1 MKKESPL
8 DIKALAQG
16 AKTAS
21 RVLAL
26 APSSRKDRALQRIAE
41 ALEQR
46 VPEIVAQNRQDM
58 AAGREK
64 GLSEALLDRLLLA
77 EERVKGMADG
87 VRELAS
93 FPDPIGEI
101 VGGRR
106 TREGLELE
114 QRRVPLGVVAVIYE
128 ARPNVTVDAAAL
140 CVKTG
145 NSIILRGGGDAFLS
159 NQVLSEIV
167 AEAVYAAELPKEC
180 IGFVAS
186 KDRAVLGDLLGLTES
201 VDLVIPR
208 GGEKLKQ
215 FLVEKAKVP
224 VIYAAGGNCHV
235 YVDAGADLDQA
246 VKIAVNAKVD
256 RPGVCNSAETL
267 LVHSSVAQDFLPLVV
282 DELRA
287 NGVKLYVDEETKAV
301 LRVEQVE
308 QVESAQE
315 VHYATEF
322 LALEM
327 AVGVVGSLEE
337 AVQHITRY
345 GTGHSE
351 AIVTQDLEASRTFVD
366 AVDAAAV
373 YVNASTRFTDG
384 AVYGLGAEIGIS
396 TQKLHAR
403 GPMGVRELTSTKYVV
418 KGRGHVR

>member
-1 MKKESPL
+1 MVEEKPL
-8 DIKALAQG
+8 DVRALAEG

-21 RVLAL
+21 RELAL
-26 APSSRKDRALQRIAE
+26 ASSGRKDE
-41 ALEQR
+41 ALRLIADALEAR
-46 VPEIVAQNRQDM
+46 APEILAENARDM
-58 AAGREK
+58 EAGREK
-64 GLSEALLDRLLLA
+64 GLSEALLDRLLLSENRIA
-77 EERVKGMADG
+77 GMADG
-87 VRELAS
+87 VRKLAS

-101 VGGRR
+101 VRGWR
-106 TREGLELE
+106 TAEGLELE
-114 QRRVPLGVVAVIYE
+114 QRRVPLGVVGVIYE

-145 NSIILRGGGDAFLS
+145 NSVILRGGGDSFLS
-159 NQVLSEIV
+159 NRILAEII
-167 AEAVYAAELPKEC
+167 AEAVSEAGLPK
-180 IGFVAS
+180 GAVSFVAS
-186 KDRAVLGDLLGLTES
+186 KDREVLVEMLGLVGL

-208 GGEKLKQ
+208 GGEKLKE
-215 FLVEKAKVP
+215 FLTEHARVP

-235 YVDAGADLDQA
+235 YVDADADLEWA
-246 VKIAVNAKVD
+246 LAIAVNAKID
-256 RPGVCNSAETL
+256 RPGVCNAAETL
-267 LVHSSVAQDFLPLVV
+267 LVHRSVAEDFLPRVV
-282 DELRA
+282 AELQT
-287 NGVKLYVDEETKAV
+287 NGVKLYVDAAGRSKLSKEQADAV
-301 LRVEQVE
+301 EP
-308 QVESAQE
+308 ADE

-327 AVGVVGSLEE
+327 AVKVVDGLEE
-337 AVQHITRY
+337 AVEHITRY

-351 AIVTQDLEASRTFVD
+351 AIITEDLEASRAFTD

-418 KGRGHVR
+418 KGRGHTR